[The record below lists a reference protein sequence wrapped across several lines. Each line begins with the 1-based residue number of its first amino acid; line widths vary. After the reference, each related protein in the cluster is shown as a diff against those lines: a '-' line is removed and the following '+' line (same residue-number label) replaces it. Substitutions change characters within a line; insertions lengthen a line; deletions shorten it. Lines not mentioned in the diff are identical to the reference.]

1 MEKFEI
7 KIKKNQ
13 KIRDFLLNYG
23 FSKPIT
29 NQIIKNKDI
38 KFDGKRLCEDD
49 MVFAGQTVVVFAPEK
64 PSARFSVIFEDENV
78 IVLDKG
84 CDIEVQGKDSL
95 ESAIPGSIAVHRLDR
110 NTTGVMIMAKNE
122 EAVEALKQAFKDKT
136 VQKTYVCEVFGKP
149 NFKGE
154 VQKAYL
160 VKDANR
166 SEVKIYPNFV
176 QKSVVIETK
185 FKTVKVGEQTSLV
198 TAELLTGR
206 THQIRAQLAYLG
218 FPIIGDGKYGKNE
231 INRKF
236 KEKYQK
242 LHCFSLK
249 IKKINK
255 NFEYLQNKEF
265 ISKPEWAK
273 KYI

>member
-95 ESAIPGSIAVHRLDR
+95 ESAISGSIAVHRLDR

-122 EAVEALKQAFKDKT
+122 EAAEALKQAFKDKT
-136 VQKTYVCEVFGKP
+136 VQKTYVCEVFGRP

-176 QKSVVIETK
+176 QKSVLIETK

-255 NFEYLQNKEF
+255 KFEYLQNKEF

>member
-122 EAVEALKQAFKDKT
+122 EAAEALKQAFKDKT

-176 QKSVVIETK
+176 QKSVLIETK

-231 INRKF
+231 INKKF

-255 NFEYLQNKEF
+255 KFEYLQNKEF

>member
-38 KFDGKRLCEDD
+38 KIDGKRLCEDD

-122 EAVEALKQAFKDKT
+122 EAAEALKQAFKDKT
-136 VQKTYVCEVFGKP
+136 VQKRYVCEVFGRP

-176 QKSVVIETK
+176 QKSVLIETK

-255 NFEYLQNKEF
+255 KFEYLQNKEF

>member
-1 MEKFEI
+1 MKKIEI

-29 NQIIKNKDI
+29 NQIIKNKDV
-38 KFDGKRLCEDD
+38 KLDGKRLGEDD
-49 MVFAGQTVVVFAPEK
+49 FVFAGQTVTVFAAEAPIAK
-64 PSARFSVIFEDENV
+64 YSVIFEDENV

-84 CDIEVQGKDSL
+84 SDIEVQGEGSL
-95 ESAIPGSIAVHRLDR
+95 ESEISGSIAVHRLDR
-110 NTTGVMIMAKNE
+110 NTTGVMIMAKNKE
-122 EAVEALKQAFKDKT
+122 SADALKQAFKNKT
-136 VQKTYVCEVFGKP
+136 VEKRYVCEVFGKP
-149 NFKGE
+149 SFNGE
-154 VQKAYL
+154 LLKAFL
-160 VKDANR
+160 VKDSNR

-176 QKSVVIETK
+176 QRAVPIETK
-185 FKTVKVGEQTSLV
+185 FKTIKVGDQTSLV

-218 FPIIGDGKYGKNE
+218 YPIIGDGKYGKNE

-236 KEKYQK
+236 KENRQK

>member
-122 EAVEALKQAFKDKT
+122 ETAEALKQAFKDKT
-136 VQKTYVCEVFGKP
+136 VQKTYVCEVFGMP

-176 QKSVVIETK
+176 QKSVLIETK

-231 INRKF
+231 INKKF

-255 NFEYLQNKEF
+255 KFEYLQNKEF

>member
-122 EAVEALKQAFKDKT
+122 EAAEALKQAFKDKT

-176 QKSVVIETK
+176 QKSVLIETK

-255 NFEYLQNKEF
+255 KFEYLQNKEF
-265 ISKPEWAK
+265 IAKPEWAK